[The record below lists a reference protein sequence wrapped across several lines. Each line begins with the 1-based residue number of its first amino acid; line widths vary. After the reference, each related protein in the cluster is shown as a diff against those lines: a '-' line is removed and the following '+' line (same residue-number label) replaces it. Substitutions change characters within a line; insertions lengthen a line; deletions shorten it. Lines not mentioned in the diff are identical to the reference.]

1 MGKISLQLIIEEIL
15 LKNNLSP
22 STESYYLKLRMPS
35 HDESLVIGRV
45 SEQILAGF
53 QNKDGISNPV
63 LAFDYN
69 QGNWFP
75 VSIEQPFGVTVCSF
89 IEDGNLMAFPYRL
102 KRCMLFQGM
111 LANKIREQN
120 YLEKGVKVE

>member
-1 MGKISLQLIIEEIL
+1 MGKLQAIIEEIL
-15 LKNNLSP
+15 KKHGIFP

-35 HDESLVIGRV
+35 HDDFLVIGRV

-120 YLEKGVKVE
+120 YLENGVKVE

>member
-1 MGKISLQLIIEEIL
+1 MEKLQAIIEDIL
-15 LKNNLSP
+15 KKHGIFP

-53 QNKDGISNPV
+53 QNKDLISNPV

-75 VSIEQPFGVTVCSF
+75 VRIEQPLGVIICSF
-89 IEDGNLMAFPYRL
+89 FENGNRMIIPYRL
-102 KRCMLFQGM
+102 NKFLLFQKM
-111 LANKIREQN
+111 LVNKIIEQKW
-120 YLEKGVKVE
+120 LENGVKVE